1 VVQKF
6 INRIFVRSVLSKTKL
21 GKCGQGQQWM
31 NNGKVRI
38 YELSKELKLD
48 NKKLLAICD
57 QLNIVAKSQSSTISE
72 SEAERIR
79 KATKKPVANVAT
91 SSQKNSLNIKKD
103 SEDWGYVLIGS
114 TIDRL
119 IRNLEGD
126 AALESYPEF
135 RERRERANELMF
147 ECVGRKPCLFYVR
160 RKGAAKEPKQEIWD
174 LTIATDSDV
183 QLPIRLK
190 KLGKTLGFRAAV
202 QQNGYGGLKILSV
215 QLLQPS
221 RGHADGYAVPCRL
234 CLLPDHEH
242 HLGIPSR
249 ALARM
254 AATLVCGDYVPTEDQ
269 LKAWKA
275 FLQIEE
281 NIAKARQFCVPYLA
295 HNYSSK
301 RRISFEIDVAS
312 ATLDGSAENSL
323 GVKNFWERAKRAR
336 NEELKLFE
344 TAPTGKN
351 WQNSRQLGSVE
362 EVDSNRCI
370 IHIRLERDLAE
381 YIAAGRYQLP
391 ATGFLCF
398 EAVGDIKQIQ
408 RKKKALDDLNNGY
421 TQNPYLGNF
430 LFDASQARPIQ
441 KTVELR
447 PEDLLLSSANP
458 GQKAAVETVLAAK
471 DLVLIQGPPGTG
483 KTTVI
488 AEICYQIALR
498 GGRTLI
504 ASQANLAVDNALSRL
519 VHNPVIRAVRKGRA
533 EKVGEEG
540 QPFLEDQVI
549 GTWLQNTATD
559 CENNLTKR
567 LDDVKVLRQLLT
579 SSQRFTAYLKA
590 EEEFYETQN
599 EFNKTKASLEANCKN
614 QETVY
619 KKSEAQKNEV
629 ESLIA
634 RLEELLNAAPNVN
647 WEDPEVTNFLPL
659 LKPYTEGNSTV
670 EKFLAD
676 VRTAIKYT
684 DELGFVRPRR
694 GAFGL
699 AVWLRETVADVSE
712 FKTAL
717 SSAQEA
723 TVAMSEVAA
732 SVQIFRQNSTYLNQ
746 LQTDYQRFLT
756 KQQSLEQTIRSW
768 ENRKREIDYII
779 TAVKE
784 WKSTAYSNLYHVL
797 NDCQKSGQPLTEN
810 LADLPLGLLMFAKTL
825 KLEIVPKGYTVNL
838 PEWELL
844 AKAIAYEIDGGFID
858 RRGKQYNFSYF
869 LQQSLSLSPMVLS
882 TSDRTEWQELYQQFN
897 NYQLLKPSQ
906 RKLLVENTQFFMIRM
921 QQKYG
926 ASWELNNIES
936 TFTRITQE
944 LLDSIL
950 KNARQCVLQVKTETE
965 QQLQNL
971 QRQLNELEKNGII
984 QEQISAHQHQV
995 ERVRQDGN
1003 LKIGRVITILQE
1015 LTRQQNLP
1023 PQLRILAEQYLAKQS
1038 NIWEQP
1044 QELSQQVDS
1053 WANCISQL
1061 ETLIL
1066 SLEPFAVLEII
1077 KNSLHQH
1084 LSRVKEENRISLHQL
1099 EESQI
1104 KLRELQQKIQSQISE
1119 KLLSERKWWQIAWQ
1133 AIPDKIKPE
1142 NPTDLFNLDFLR
1154 TVKSQFDFWQ
1164 QQLQNEEI
1172 YLNRYQNF
1180 VQDWIEKLRNP
1191 SEGDRNDLR
1200 RIYLDN
1206 ANVVGITCVQA
1217 ANREFSEEFKYFD
1230 VVIIDEVSKC
1240 TPPELLIPALKG
1252 KKLVLVGDHRQLP
1265 PMLDTSTL
1273 EEVAQDISSTR
1284 EELQFLEESLFK
1296 SQFEAAD
1303 ESIKQMLTTQY
1314 RMHPFIMGAINQFY
1328 DGKLEC
1334 GILQPDTKRAHNLA
1348 GNIIQT
1354 NQHIIW
1360 VKMPAENEFQEQRE
1374 GTSFFNIQEIDAIER
1389 LCQQMENAW
1398 AARVANG
1405 EPKKEI
1411 AVITFYGAQLRKIDE
1426 RLQSELF
1433 PSLQIRT
1440 GTVDRFQGM
1449 ERPVVIVSMVR
1460 NNSNRDVGFAKKS
1473 ERVNVAFSRAQELL
1487 IIVGCHDLFTR
1498 QTGKVGNMYSEVSN
1512 IVRRYGGLVDVPHV
1526 FC

>member
-1 VVQKF
+1 
-6 INRIFVRSVLSKTKL
+6 
-21 GKCGQGQQWM
+21 M

-254 AATLVCGDYVPTEDQ
+254 AATPVCGDYVPTEDQ

-295 HNYSSK
+295 HNYSSR

-391 ATGFLCF
+391 PTGFLCF

-441 KTVELR
+441 KTVQLR
-447 PEDLLLSSANP
+447 PEDMLLSSANP
-458 GQKAAVETVLAAK
+458 GQKAAVETVLAAE

-488 AEICYQIALR
+488 AEICYQVALR
-498 GGRTLI
+498 GERTLI

-519 VHNPVIRAVRKGRA
+519 VHNPVIRAVRKGRP

-559 CENNLTKR
+559 CENNLSKR

-599 EFNKTKASLEANCKN
+599 EFNNSKASLEANCKN

-629 ESLIA
+629 EPLIA
-634 RLEELLNAAPNVN
+634 RLEGLLNAAPNVN
-647 WEDPEVTNFLPL
+647 WEDPEVTIFLPL
-659 LKPYTEGNSTV
+659 LKTYTEGNSTV
-670 EKFLAD
+670 ENFLAD

-746 LQTDYQRFLT
+746 LQTDYQQFVT

-825 KLEIVPKGYTVNL
+825 KLEIVPKGYTLNL

-869 LQQSLSLSPMVLS
+869 LQQSFSQTPMVLS
-882 TSDRTEWQELYQQFN
+882 TSDSTQWQELYQQFN

-936 TFTRITQE
+936 TLTRVTQE
-944 LLDSIL
+944 LVDSIL

-965 QQLQNL
+965 QQVQTLQK
-971 QRQLNELEKNGII
+971 QLNELQKNGIT
-984 QEQISAHQHQV
+984 QEQISANQSQV
-995 ERVRQDGN
+995 ERARQDGN
-1003 LKIGRVITILQE
+1003 LKLARVITILQE
-1015 LTRQQNLP
+1015 LIRQQNLP
-1023 PQLRILAEQYLAKQS
+1023 AQLRILLEQYIAKQS

-1044 QELSQQVDS
+1044 QEFSKQVHS
-1053 WANCISQL
+1053 WANSISQL

-1077 KNSLHQH
+1077 KKSLHEH
-1084 LSRVKEENRISLHQL
+1084 LSRVKEENTISLRQL
-1099 EESQI
+1099 EEVQI
-1104 KLRELQQKIQSQISE
+1104 KLRELEQQLQPQLSDN
-1119 KLLSERKWWQIAWQ
+1119 LMSERNWWQMVWQ
-1133 AIPDKIKPE
+1133 AIPDKFKLE
-1142 NPTDLFNLDFLR
+1142 NSATDLFNIDYLR
-1154 TVKSQFDFWQ
+1154 TIKTQFDSWQ
-1164 QQLQNEEI
+1164 QQLQSEEI
-1172 YLNRYQNF
+1172 YLNRYQKF

-1217 ANREFSEEFKYFD
+1217 ANREFSEEFKNFD

-1240 TPPELLIPALKG
+1240 TPPELVIPALKG
-1252 KKLVLVGDHRQLP
+1252 KKLVMVGDHRQLP

-1273 EEVAQDISSTR
+1273 EEVAQEISSTR

-1328 DGKLEC
+1328 NGKLEC

-1348 GNIIQT
+1348 GKVIQE
-1354 NQHIIW
+1354 NHHILW
-1360 VKMPAENEFQEQRE
+1360 VKMPSENEFQEQRE

-1426 RLQSELF
+1426 RLQSELY

-1449 ERPVVIVSMVR
+1449 ERHVVIVSMVR
-1460 NNSNRDVGFAKKS
+1460 NNSKGDVGFAKKS

-1498 QTGKVGNMYSEVSN
+1498 QTGKIGSMYSEVSN
-1512 IVRRYGGLVDVPHV
+1512 IVHRHGGLVDVSRV